1 MKYENG
7 AFYVCRSIL
16 SFCFQFVLLVE
27 QVGVSACPR
36 EWDNLDVGS
45 HRGQS
50 RNLISI
56 VLLKIRMP
64 IRTCAPVL
72 EASFGL

>member
-7 AFYVCRSIL
+7 AFYVCRSIR

-45 HRGQS
+45 HRGS
-50 RNLISI
+50 
-56 VLLKIRMP
+56 
-64 IRTCAPVL
+64 PVI
-72 EASFGL
+72 